1 MEMNDEA
8 RIELAK
14 LALVAAVDK
23 ICEPDSKLQAVMVIT
38 DGTGL
43 FITPLRVSKNE
54 AFSLL
59 VAACTA
65 LEPED
70 LVNNSGE
77 MH

>member
-1 MEMNDEA
+1 MNDEVK
-8 RIELAK
+8 IELAK

-23 ICEPDSKLQAVMVIT
+23 ICQPDSVLQAVMVVT

-43 FITPLRVSKNE
+43 FITPLRVTKNE

-65 LEPED
+65 LEPEE

-77 MH
+77 VH

>member
-1 MEMNDEA
+1 MSDEA

-14 LALVAAVDK
+14 LSMLATVDK
-23 ICEPDSKLQAVMVIT
+23 LCASDSTLQAVMVMT
-38 DGTGL
+38 DGKGL
-43 FITPLRVSKNE
+43 WITPLRVTKNE

-65 LEPED
+65 LEPEE

-77 MH
+77 VH

>member
-1 MEMNDEA
+1 MNDEA

-14 LALVAAVDK
+14 LALLATIDK
-23 ICEPDSKLQAVMVIT
+23 LCEPENNMQAVMVVT

-65 LEPED
+65 LEPEE
-70 LVNNSGE
+70 LINNSGE